1 MKIGRKVTAF
11 IIFSVLTGS
20 WAVFAQSKISA
31 SNGVS
36 EITGETDISKFVS
49 ETSVGAR
56 SLTPTPQLAMSSG
69 DYPVTAGD
77 VYTLAFAAG
86 TSPVTYTVSVDS
98 TYKFR
103 VANLAVLNVSGMTF
117 LQLKKQVEDIVSK
130 NYPLSGVQFVL
141 MSPSV
146 FQVTINGEVNQTQ
159 IKEAWALSRL
169 SSVVKGCT
177 TDYSSVR
184 DIEVTSANGR
194 KRTYDLFKAERMGD
208 LSQDPYVR
216 PGDIITLSRI
226 KRKVTVSGAVERPG
240 TYELMKGEN
249 LKELI
254 EVYGNGLTD
263 LADPSR
269 ISLSRFMEGEKGDS
283 GKTIYL
289 DEKNIAENFVL
300 FNHDSIN
307 VAGLTSEKHYITVE
321 GIIGLPMTENNGVYS
336 DADLNPNT
344 LQKMAVTFLPGTNY
358 ANFVRAHK
366 DMFNNYSD
374 LANVYVERGDELL
387 GIDAEKIIYNETFVS
402 DYFVE
407 DGDIM
412 HVPFQQ
418 SYNTIFVTGEVVQ
431 SFERSAWPMVRLS
444 SVLRTDALDAS
455 EANSPVLTDYASVR
469 NVEVTAVDGTKKVYD
484 LFKAKRFGDMSENP
498 YIKAGETVTVKR
510 VDRKV
515 TVSGAVERPGVYEL
529 LEGENLKDLVEYYG
543 GGLTDFADTDRIEL
557 VRYLVNRNVIHTLY
571 LKGENISENFN
582 LEDHDRV
589 YVSSITDFKPVMFIE
604 GALRSAEKGSSVS
617 AAEMDKVSVRYDDGT
632 NYAYL
637 IRNNAGA
644 FASNADLE
652 NAYIVRG
659 NEIIPIDINKILF
672 DRSYFSEE
680 VVQPY
685 DTLRIPFKLYYVT
698 VSGAVHAPGR
708 YPYIPDRGWEYYI
721 ALAGGFEKSRN
732 SKDAIKITDSQGNK
746 MKKGDAILPE
756 TTIEAKSNRMS
767 YVLNSNVTPWISIVT
782 TFISTVA
789 LILNFVK

>member
-1 MKIGRKVTAF
+1 MKIGKKLTSIF
-11 IIFSVLTGS
+11 LFSVMTVSLP
-20 WAVFAQSKISA
+20 VFAQSRMSA
-31 SNGVS
+31 SNDMAGISS
-36 EITGETDISKFVS
+36 ESDISKFVS

-169 SSVVKGCT
+169 SSIVRGCT
-177 TDYSSVR
+177 TNYSSVR
-184 DIEVTSANGR
+184 DIEITSAGGR
-194 KRTYDLFKAERMGD
+194 KRTYDLFKAERLGD

-216 PGDIITLSRI
+216 PGDTITLSRI

-249 LKELI
+249 LKDLI

-269 ISLSRFMEGEKGDS
+269 ISLSRYMNGEEGDS

-289 DEKNIAENFVL
+289 QKKDITENYEL

-307 VAGLTSEKHYITVE
+307 VAGITSEKHYITVE
-321 GIIGLPMTENNGVYS
+321 GIIDTPTNGAVYNS
-336 DADLNPNT
+336 ADRNPNT
-344 LQKMAVTFLPGTNY
+344 LQKMAVTYLPGTNY

-366 DMFNNYSD
+366 GMFNNYSD
-374 LANVYVERGDELL
+374 LANVYVERGEELL

-407 DGDIM
+407 DGDVM

-455 EANSPVLTDYASVR
+455 ETNSPVLTDYASVR
-469 NVEVTAVDGTKKVYD
+469 NVEITAVDGTKQVYD
-484 LFKAKRFGDMSENP
+484 LFKAKRFGDISQNP
-498 YIKAGETVTVKR
+498 YVKAGETVTVKR
-510 VDRKV
+510 VARKV
-515 TVSGAVERPGVYEL
+515 NVSGSVERPGLYEL

-557 VRYLVNRNVIHTLY
+557 VRHTLDGNVTNTMY
-571 LKGENISENFN
+571 LTGKNINENFLLENYDKIYISSEND
-582 LEDHDRV
+582 LL
-589 YVSSITDFKPVMFIE
+589 PVMFIE
-604 GALRSAEKGSSVS
+604 GALKDAEKSSSVS
-617 AAEMDKVSVRYDDGT
+617 VAEMDKKSVRYNDGI

-637 IRNNAGA
+637 IRSQAA
-644 FASNADLE
+644 SFASTADLE

-659 NEIIPIDINKILF
+659 NTIIPIDINKILY

-680 VVQPY
+680 IVQPY

-698 VSGAVHAPGR
+698 VSGAVHNPGR
-708 YPYIPDRGWEYYI
+708 YPFIPDRGWEYYI
-721 ALAGGFEKSRN
+721 GLAGGFVETRN
-732 SKDAIKITDSQGNK
+732 SGQAVKIFDAQGNK
-746 MKKGDAILPE
+746 MSKNDTILPE
-756 TTIEAKSNRMS
+756 TTIEAKANRMS
-767 YVLNSNVTPWISIVT
+767 YSINTNVVPWLQIIT
-782 TFISTVA
+782 TFISTIA
-789 LILNFVK
+789 LVIGFMK